1 MKKHFLKLFDYDRVA
16 NEIIVKALK
25 DKSIATDHKAF
36 KLMAHLLAA
45 QQVWLTRLLG
55 KPAQSLTLWPQ
66 ETTWAEL
73 RAQLEALPQEWIAYL
88 EEAADF
94 EATVSYPN
102 QSGDHTF
109 TNSVL
114 DGLTQ
119 VINHGT
125 HHRAQIG
132 QLLKAEGMEKLPP
145 TDYIAYV
152 RMKAGA

>member
-1 MKKHFLKLFDYDRVA
+1 MKKHFLQLFDYDRVA

-36 KLMAHLLAA
+36 RLMAHLLAA
-45 QQVWLTRLLG
+45 QQTWLLRCLG
-55 KPAQSLTLWPQ
+55 KPAQSINNWPT
-66 ETTWAEL
+66 ETSWAAL
-73 RAQLEALPQEWIAYL
+73 RQQMEALPEEWVAYL
-88 EEAADF
+88 EEKVDF
-94 EATVSYPN
+94 DEVITYPN
-102 QSGDHTF
+102 QSGDHTY

-114 DGLTQ
+114 EALTQ

-152 RMKAGA
+152 RMKGA